1 MTILNAQ
8 APQNSQAAPS
18 TSVATVGIISGAVVA
33 SIFGVV
39 LLVYIL
45 RRPSRSP
52 MRSRV
57 SDEDVPVVKNPVLER
72 QRSMTFPPAP
82 PEIDT
87 MTRIV
92 PTTIQNTAQRNPFA
106 AKGPSVRFAPMP
118 VRTNVFQ
125 LPPLPP
131 PPPPEEEA

>member
-57 SDEDVPVVKNPVLER
+57 SDEDVPVMKNPVLER
-72 QRSMTFPPAP
+72 QRSITP

-131 PPPPEEEA
+131 PPPPEEQV